1 MPYQD
6 LLRVRTAGVQV
17 SELSSFLERETGR
30 IDLASVSH
38 SWLIFSDGFAS
49 GRMWSAMIKRA
60 FDITVSLLLLVIALP
75 VILITAIAI
84 RLESNGPA
92 IYRQRRV
99 GLYNQP
105 FEIPKLRSMREDAE
119 LGGRRY
125 GPKRTIHASRAS
137 AASSARCGSTN
148 FPRFGPSCWVR

>member
-1 MPYQD
+1 
-6 LLRVRTAGVQV
+6 
-17 SELSSFLERETGR
+17 
-30 IDLASVSH
+30 
-38 SWLIFSDGFAS
+38 
-49 GRMWSAMIKRA
+49 MWSAMIKRA

-105 FEIPKLRSMREDAE
+105 FESPKLRSMRQDAE
-119 LGGRRY
+119 LGGQAVWAEKDDPRITRV
-125 GPKRTIHASRAS
+125 GRFIRKAS
-137 AASSARCGSTN
+137 
-148 FPRFGPSCWVR
+148 